1 MWYDSDYQFVTSPIL
16 ADYMDV
22 KNRSRF
28 LVPFATMYG
37 LYFGQGTVSRDGMG
51 KLESRVLEG
60 NADVTENMTG
70 ADLATLVHE

>member
-16 ADYMDV
+16 SDYMDA
-22 KNRSRF
+22 KNRSHF

-37 LYFGQGTVSRDGMG
+37 LYFGQGNVSRDGMG

-60 NADVTENMTG
+60 NADVNENMTG